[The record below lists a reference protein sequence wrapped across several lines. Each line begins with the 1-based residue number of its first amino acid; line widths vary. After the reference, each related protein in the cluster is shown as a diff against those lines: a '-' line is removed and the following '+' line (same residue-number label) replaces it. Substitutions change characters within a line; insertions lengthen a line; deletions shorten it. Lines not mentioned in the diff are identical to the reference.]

1 MNYLSLFGSVL
12 LLLSPAAIAQ
22 NVLEDGTPVKLRIA
36 RTISSSDA
44 QVGDTVDFEVLEEI
58 KVGDVVIIPKG
69 GLAWATVTAA
79 QSKRRMG
86 RRGKLSMSIDF
97 VRLLNGDK
105 AALRGRK
112 EVEGGS
118 PSVAMGVGI
127 GASAVLFFPVAPLF
141 LLMHGSDITVPKGTE
156 ITTYINGTLP
166 IEFAN
171 FRPSPNPYSSASQAN
186 AGLQPSTVVK
196 PVSPPADCDKRP
208 QDCWWP
214 KQ

>member
-58 KVGDVVIIPKG
+58 KVGNAVVVPKG

-79 QSKRRMG
+79 QAKRRMG
-86 RRGKLSMSIDF
+86 RRGKLTMNIDS
-97 VRLLNGDK
+97 VRLVNGTR
-105 AALRGRK
+105 AALRGRQA
-112 EVEGGS
+112 VEGGS
-118 PSVAMGVGI
+118 PSVAMGIGI
-127 GASAVLFFPVAPLF
+127 GASAVLFFPAAPFF
-141 LLMHGSDITVPKGTE
+141 LLMHGSDITIPKGTE
-156 ITTYINGTLP
+156 VTTYINGAVP
-166 IEFAN
+166 IQLADFGVPTIPQPNAAVQPASI
-171 FRPSPNPYSSASQAN
+171 RPTPN
-186 AGLQPSTVVK
+186 
-196 PVSPPADCDKRP
+196 CDVRP

>member
-58 KVGDVVIIPKG
+58 KVGNAVVVPKG

-79 QSKRRMG
+79 QAKRRMG
-86 RRGKLSMSIDF
+86 RRGKLTMNIDS
-97 VRLLNGDK
+97 VRLVNGTR
-105 AALRGRK
+105 AALRGRQA
-112 EVEGGS
+112 VEGGS
-118 PSVAMGVGI
+118 PSVAMGIGI
-127 GASAVLFFPVAPLF
+127 GASAVLFFPAAPSF
-141 LLMHGSDITVPKGTE
+141 LLMHGSDITIPKGTE
-156 ITTYINGTLP
+156 VTTYINGAVP
-166 IEFAN
+166 IQLADFGVPTIPQPNAAVQPASI
-171 FRPSPNPYSSASQAN
+171 RPTPN
-186 AGLQPSTVVK
+186 
-196 PVSPPADCDKRP
+196 CDVRP